1 MERETPRRKA
11 TFKLLDRILRP
22 LENGAAI
29 IGAAMMLAAMIITT
43 FDALLRYTINRPL
56 SFNYFLTEQYL
67 LVGLV
72 CLPLAWGFRTGGF
85 IRITFLLHVIPQNV
99 GNLLLRVGLLVSSM
113 FCADLAWMSGQNWYE
128 IYSKGLVEM
137 DVIDWPVHLSWIWV
151 PIGCGLLSLRL
162 LLSVFA
168 ASEDLIVEHTAEEYP
183 E

>member
-1 MERETPRRKA
+1 V
-11 TFKLLDRILRP
+11 DRILR
-22 LENGAAI
+22 LFENGAAI
-29 IGAAMMLAAMIITT
+29 VGATMMLAAMTITT

-85 IRITFLLHVIPQNV
+85 IRITFLLQVIPQSA
-99 GNLLLRVGLLVSSM
+99 GNLLLRVGLLASSM
-113 FCADLAWMSGQNWYE
+113 FCADLAWMSGQNWYSL
-128 IYSKGLVEM
+128 YTQGLVEM

-162 LLSVFA
+162 LLSVFG
-168 ASEDLIVEHTAEEYP
+168 ASKDLNVVQTTEEYP